1 MKEREMVRE
10 RVLKIFIIPIFMLCI
25 LALSS
30 YNVFALAPVNLDK
43 GGIAIKGY
51 DPVAYFIEQR
61 PVKGSQDLSYMWNG
75 AEWWLSTQEHLEL
88 FKKEPEKYA
97 PQYGGY

>member
-1 MKEREMVRE
+1 MVRE

-30 YNVFALAPVNLDK
+30 YNVFALAPVNMDK

-61 PVKGSQDLSYMWNG
+61 PVKGSREFSYPWNG
-75 AEWWLSTQEHLEL
+75 AEWRFSSKEHLVL
-88 FKKEPEKYA
+88 FSKEPDRYS